1 MNIRLLIT
9 IFICLSV
16 SGCVIWPFGYE
27 RSETPRVIG
36 KVVDIKTGLPI
47 QGVALSLESTWEIK
61 NEAVPTSYS
70 KSDHQ
75 GQFVLEKAHRPRE
88 SRVFFLMGDI
98 FSKCSA
104 ILNIS
109 KNGYNSASITV
120 SGPAKSGHFSSV
132 CDKTDDITVY
142 IELESLKI

>member
-1 MNIRLLIT
+1 MNIRLLIILIT
-9 IFICLSV
+9 CLSI

-36 KVVDIKTGLPI
+36 KVVDIKTGLPL
-47 QGVALSLESTWEIK
+47 QGVSLSLESTWEIK
-61 NEAVPTSYS
+61 NEPVPTSYS

-75 GQFVLEKAHRPRE
+75 GKFILEKAHRPRE

-104 ILNIS
+104 VLNIS
-109 KNGYNSASITV
+109 KKGYKSESINV

-132 CDKTDDITVY
+132 CDKTNDIDIH
-142 IELESLKI
+142 IELKPIEI